1 MKNKAYLFPIFLQ
14 NVIISI
20 YGAKLYFERYTGKY
34 KLYKKKYLKRLLGI
48 SKYDLNNQEKE
59 LTEFLSKIS
68 DKNTYYKKKGVHLN
82 KYDLLTKE
90 VLRNN
95 INFIS
100 QKKGI
105 KSNTGG
111 TTGKSLEVFF
121 TKDDFRKRMAY
132 LDAFKEWHGVNLGM
146 KAARFSGKKL
156 IQDNYNGKV
165 FWRTNWIIKQR
176 LYSTFH
182 MSKDNLIYYVDNLNK
197 FKPKSLDGFITNIYE
212 IAKFIEKNKI
222 KLEFTPIAIFPTAE
236 TVLPHHRELVER
248 VFGCPVRDQYASSE
262 GAPFIVECPK
272 GKLHYCID
280 TGVIEIVGND
290 PMKGEI
296 AVTSFTTHGTPLI
309 RYLIGDVIEFSN
321 EKCSCGCNYPIVKEI
336 IGRNTDYLFSKERG
350 IIHAANMSNVI
361 KYLPNA
367 IINIQFIQKSED
379 VIDINVVFDKEKY
392 KPEYDKSILYEM
404 NNRLGNN
411 IKLNIFKVNEIKR
424 EKSGK
429 YRFII
434 NNSNNA

>member
-1 MKNKAYLFPIFLQ
+1 MIYDKLPILVQEFLI
-14 NVIISI
+14 NS
-20 YGAKLYFERYTGKY
+20 YGLIKYKERYIGKY
-34 KLYKKKYLKRLLGI
+34 KHYKSTYIKRLKNEI
-48 SKYDLNNQEKE
+48 TYNETKQEKE
-59 LTEFLSKIS
+59 LNDFICYTLNNCNYYHNQKGNNLNSMPFIS
-68 DKNTYYKKKGVHLN
+68 
-82 KYDLLTKE
+82 KE

-95 INFIS
+95 INKIICS
-100 QKKGI
+100 KEI

-111 TTGKSLEVFF
+111 TTGKSLEVYF

-132 LDAFKEWHGVNLGM
+132 LDAFKEWHGVKLGM

-156 IQDNYNGKV
+156 IQDNYKGRV

-182 MSKDNLIYYVDNLNK
+182 MSEENLKYYVDNLNK

-212 IAKFIEKNKI
+212 IAKYIKKNDI
-222 KLEFTPIAIFPTAE
+222 KLEFKPIAIFPTAE

-262 GAPFIVECPK
+262 GAPFIIECPK

-280 TGVIEIVGND
+280 TGVIEVVGDD

-321 EKCSCGCNYPIVKEI
+321 EKCTCGCNYPIVTQI
-336 IGRNTDYLFSKERG
+336 IGRNTDYLYSKERG

-367 IINIQFIQKSED
+367 VINIQFIQKNED
-379 VIDINVVFDKEKY
+379 EIDINVVFDKEKY
-392 KPEYDKSILYEM
+392 KPEYDKSIIDEM
-404 NNRLGNN
+404 KNRFGNN
-411 IKLNIFKVNEIKR
+411 MKFNITKLDEIKR

-429 YRFII
+429 FRFII
-434 NNSNNA
+434 NNCNNA